1 MKTVILDWATMTSDG
16 DISEDVFSEF
26 GEIECYPFTPPELVA
41 ERIADAEIVLC
52 NKALI
57 TADVIEK
64 CPNIKYIGLFATGYN
79 NIDIPKATEKGITV
93 CNAGSYSTDAVA
105 QQTFAYILE
114 HYNRISQYNNAVKNG
129 EWIKSPVFS
138 YFPYRTYELSGKTLA
153 IIGYGSI
160 GKKVAE
166 IGHAFGMNIIISTR
180 TVPQN
185 CPYEIVSVDDV
196 FSRADILT
204 LHCPLTEKTKGIVNL
219 DRLKKMKKT
228 ALLINTSR
236 GGTVIENDLAYA
248 LNNGIIAGAGLDVL
262 DTEPMSPDTPLKN
275 AKNCIITPHTAWSA
289 YETRSRLIETVK
301 ENLRS
306 YLKGTP
312 INKIN

>member
-1 MKTVILDWATMTSDG
+1 MKTVILDWATMTATD
-16 DISEDVFSEF
+16 DISSDSFNEF
-26 GEIECYPFTPPELVA
+26 GEIECYPLTPPELVA

-79 NIDIPKATEKGITV
+79 NIDIPKATGKNITV
-93 CNAGSYSTDAVA
+93 CNAGNYSTDAVA

-114 HYNRISQYNNAVKNG
+114 HYSRISQYNNDVRNG
-129 EWIKSPVFS
+129 KWIESPVFS
-138 YFPYRTYELSGKTLA
+138 YFPYRTYELSGKTLS
-153 IIGYGSI
+153 IIGYGNI

-166 IGHAFGMNIIISTR
+166 IGNAFGMNVIISTR

-185 CPYEIVSVDDV
+185 CPYELVSVDDA
-196 FSRADILT
+196 FSRADIVT
-204 LHCPLTEKTKGIVNL
+204 LHCPLTEKTKGIVNIE
-219 DRLKKMKKT
+219 RLKKMKKT

-236 GGTVIENDLAYA
+236 GGTVNENDLAYA

-262 DTEPMSPDTPLKN
+262 DTEPMSPDTPLKD

-289 YETRSRLIETVK
+289 YETRSRLVETVK

-306 YLKGTP
+306 YLRGKP